1 MKNTMMDLNDHL
13 FARLERLGDDD
24 LEGDELKAE
33 IQRSEA
39 TVKVAGAVVDNARV
53 ALDAVKFMA
62 EQGVIV
68 DKSDLP
74 MITSRHE
81 NGILKKNA

>member
-13 FARLERLGDDD
+13 FARIEKLGEEGLDGDD
-24 LEGDELKAE
+24 LKAE

-39 TVKVAGAVVDNARV
+39 TVKVAGAVIDNARV

-62 EQGVIV
+62 DQGVVV

-74 MITSRHE
+74 MITNRHK
-81 NGILKKNA
+81 NGILENG